1 MCGPGLLAFGGWCS
15 VAGAL
20 CGLGRFE
27 MANAGLFSVIG
38 GGGRAV
44 KARWW
49 LARVALSAAA
59 GLFLAGAPL
68 SACGIGMA

>member
-1 MCGPGLLAFGGWCS
+1 

-27 MANAGLFSVIG
+27 MANAGLFGVIG
-38 GGGRAV
+38 EARGGGRAV
-44 KARWW
+44 KARRW

-59 GLFLAGAPL
+59 GLFLAGALL
-68 SACGIGMA
+68 SACGGGMA